1 VLRQRI
7 LSALILAP
15 LAVIATWIGSWVFA
29 LLIAAGAAVVAWEW
43 TRLVGWSP
51 VWVAAGTVYIGLPV
65 VALLWLRNQDRE
77 TALWLMAVVWAT
89 DSAAYG
95 AGRIIGGWKLMPSVS
110 PNKTWAGLVGG
121 TVGAVIVGAAMA
133 AGFELSI
140 ASWLLAS
147 MSALLALVS
156 QGGDLFESAVKR
168 RFGVKDAGRLIPGHG
183 GLLDRIDGLLAAA
196 PVAAALCLA
205 FGGGIT
211 AWR

>member
-29 LLIAAGAAVVAWEW
+29 LLIAAGAAIAAWEW

-51 VWVAAGTVYIGLPV
+51 VWMAAGAVYIGLPV
-65 VALLWLRNQDRE
+65 FAILWLRSQDRE
-77 TALWLMAVVWAT
+77 TALWLMAAVWAT

-95 AGRIIGGWKLMPSVS
+95 AGRIIGGWKLLPSVS

-121 TVGAVIVGAAMA
+121 AAGAAIVGAAMA
-133 AGFELSI
+133 AGFGLGV
-140 ASWLLAS
+140 APWLLAS
-147 MSALLALVS
+147 MSALLALVA
-156 QGGDLFESAVKR
+156 QGGDLFESAIKR

-196 PVAAALCLA
+196 PAAAVLCLA
-205 FGGGIT
+205 FGGGVT
-211 AWR
+211 VWR